1 MTPGQPW
8 VYCWYTPRPAGS
20 HAMPHTSPASSR
32 ERLLHAAAELFLRDG
47 FGPVGLDRIIG
58 AVGVTKTTFYNHFE
72 SKDALILAVLG
83 HRHEVEMKELEDQAQ
98 AKAGDD
104 PRGQILAIFDV
115 LDAWFAAPDFHGC
128 IFLNAATE
136 FPQRTDPIHEAAL
149 VHGAG
154 LKRFV
159 MDRALLAGAS
169 RTDAQSVADQVL
181 LLINGAVVSRKT
193 AGNRSAATLARPMA
207 ELLLDRALSR
217 RP

>member
-1 MTPGQPW
+1 
-8 VYCWYTPRPAGS
+8 
-20 HAMPHTSPASSR
+20 MPEKTRDKLITVAN
-32 ERLLHAAAELFLRDG
+32 ELFYEHG
-47 FGPVGLDRIIG
+47 FHAVGLDQVLER
-58 AVGVTKTTFYNHFE
+58 VGVTKTTFYNHFE